1 MAHLLPLGR
10 TCLDAAAI
18 VAWNRRRSPHRRSA
32 FSRGAEAAAERG
44 VTADPRR
51 NHGQRKAVS
60 VEISAVRGFSS
71 LRALVVGDAMLD
83 SYYLGSASRLSP
95 EGPVP
100 VIRSQ
105 EKRHLPG
112 GAANTAANIR
122 ALGARTILL
131 SVIGRDHEGD
141 VLRDQLARRG
151 VDVTHLMVDPGR
163 PTTSK
168 LRILGDNQ
176 FLARF
181 DEEEDS
187 DLTGE
192 MEGAFLERFRRLF
205 DESDVVI
212 VSDYMKG
219 TITPALVAE
228 LSRLNQGGERPVVV
242 DSKDLARR
250 SFHNVSVIT
259 PNHLEAQRAIGR
271 REELDGVR
279 GGISNPEELGRR
291 LLDAVGTRWVIVTL
305 GADGALLFERERPT
319 VRVGAREVRSPDT
332 VGAGDSFTAAL
343 ALGLA
348 SRLEIGI
355 ASRIAVEAAAI
366 SVGKRMTAVVEQ
378 RELLQRLSLSVGD
391 EAAGS
396 LADRLE
402 RYRAGGKRLV
412 FTNGAFDG
420 LHSGHIDFLREA
432 RRLGDVLIVGVNSDE
447 SLRRRTGQSPRH
459 PEEERL
465 SVVASLESV
474 DHCLL
479 FDEETPSALIREIR
493 PQIHVKGGDY
503 QLVELPEAE
512 AVLEVGGQVVI
523 LPLLERRSS
532 RLLSGKVTRSMR
544 RPRAA

>member
-1 MAHLLPLGR
+1 MVIGDGEDIHL
-10 TCLDAAAI
+10 
-18 VAWNRRRSPHRRSA
+18 
-32 FSRGAEAAAERG
+32 
-44 VTADPRR
+44 
-51 NHGQRKAVS
+51 RKAVS
-60 VEISAVRGFSS
+60 VEITAVRGFSS

-100 VIRSQ
+100 VIRSH
-105 EKRHLPG
+105 EKHHLPG

-122 ALGARTILL
+122 ALGARTVLL
-131 SVIGRDHEGD
+131 SVVGPDHEGEL
-141 VLRDQLARRG
+141 LRSQLSRMG
-151 VDVTHLMVDPGR
+151 VDVTHLMVDPRR

-187 DLTGE
+187 DLEGE
-192 MEGAFLERFRRLF
+192 TEADFLARFRGLF
-205 DESDVVI
+205 GESDVVV

-228 LSRLNQGGERPVVV
+228 LSRLNQGGDRPVVV
-242 DSKDLARR
+242 DSKDLVRR
-250 SFHNVSVIT
+250 GFHNVSVIT
-259 PNHLEAQRAIGR
+259 PNHLEAQRAISR
-271 REELDGVR
+271 REELDGTR
-279 GGISNPEELGRR
+279 GKGPNPEELGRR

-305 GADGALLFERERPT
+305 GSDGALLFEREQPT
-319 VRVGAREVRSPDT
+319 VRVTAREVRSPDA

-348 SRLEIGI
+348 SGLEIEV

-378 RELLQRLSLSVGD
+378 QELLQRLSLSVGD
-391 EAAGS
+391 VPAGS

-402 RYRAGGKRLV
+402 KYRSDGARLV

-420 LHSGHIDFLREA
+420 LHSGHIDFLKEA

-447 SLRRRTGQSPRH
+447 SMRRRTGQSPRH
-459 PEEERL
+459 SEEERL
-465 SVVASLESV
+465 SAVASLESV
-474 DHCLL
+474 DHSLL

-503 QLVELPEAE
+503 QEVELPEAE
-512 AVLEVGGQVVI
+512 AVREVGGQVVI

-532 RLLSGKVTRSMR
+532 RLLSGKVTRSVR
-544 RPRAA
+544 RSRAA